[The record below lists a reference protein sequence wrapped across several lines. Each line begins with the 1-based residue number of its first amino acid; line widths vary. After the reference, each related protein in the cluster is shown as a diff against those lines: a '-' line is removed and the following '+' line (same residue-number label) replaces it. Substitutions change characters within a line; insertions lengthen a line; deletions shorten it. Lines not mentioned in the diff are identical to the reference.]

1 MLEGCMDCCSDDGK
15 AAAAERG
22 SDDDDDDDDEDDE
35 EVDEDSDDERRET
48 SSRAHSELDR
58 QPQDTATYSATVAP
72 TDEQHQSACTTA
84 QEHYLKLVSFLIA

>member
-1 MLEGCMDCCSDDGK
+1 MDCCSDDGK
-15 AAAAERG
+15 AGAEERG

-58 QPQDTATYSATVAP
+58 QPQDTAYSGTVAP

-84 QEHYLKLVSFLIA
+84 EEHYLKLVSFLIA